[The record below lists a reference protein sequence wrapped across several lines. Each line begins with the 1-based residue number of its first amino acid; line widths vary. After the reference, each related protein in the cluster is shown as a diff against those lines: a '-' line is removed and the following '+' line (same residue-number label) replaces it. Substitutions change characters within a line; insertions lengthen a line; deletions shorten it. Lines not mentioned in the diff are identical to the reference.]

1 MQRSVGLIALA
12 LEACAIDSLSSTEQA
27 LGGNEQVFRVVDLA
41 GDRIEVRLGRDVAT
55 ARRVDRELSL
65 VLPVREKGTAELTV
79 FDGDQVVARGSLPVG
94 PREGLALDR
103 FAVGPLSVTTS
114 TFSVRLTR
122 TDDLGPA
129 SLLHADFLSPRGD
142 RLDVSDIAWR
152 VDPEVGRIQPLGL
165 DALFTQRIDGP
176 HPVVAI
182 CTESG
187 TICWDGRPLP
197 RNQAGVVRR
206 SGAIQSNIYLTPAM
220 TSNDHTISMWF
231 MAQYPRYVD
240 GALFSNS
247 PFESHEYGVSIGG
260 GPNNEVWLDL
270 RMGGV
275 VARYLVPG
283 FERSSR
289 AYPWPA
295 HRPPPPT
302 PAKWHHLA
310 VVRIDT
316 TLRIYVDGTELLQ
329 SRKFPPPADGF
340 AIPTTNTWG
349 DMFYTG
355 PVSLGSRP
363 TQGRPAQFY
372 GLVDDFAVFSKAKT
386 ATEIAALANTY
397 RLTGDEPDLL
407 AAVLFDGLDPRSK
420 IKQPTFERES
430 WAAPVSAYRD
440 VGIDQAVLP
449 LPYQRTAL
457 QLPFAAP
464 EVWQVVQEFDSDY
477 SHWGYASFCSDFSR
491 VPDNVVAQAAQ
502 TGVGDFHYSMQ
513 ESANQRVLSTMTGY
527 TTYVTT
533 GVLGEVMIERDTL
546 WPREMSYI
554 AHLEASTPRPT
565 VNQSVG
571 VNSAV
576 GQVDSTAQ
584 HLHVGAHD
592 GMAGDMVTYPF
603 AFSDYEVSRDFGV
616 TWQYVARGIPRYGEW
631 VRRATVTP
639 HIADRFCED
648 AIGDERVV
656 YDCD

>member
-1 MQRSVGLIALA
+1 MQRYVGLIALA
-12 LEACAIDSLSSTEQA
+12 LAACAVDSLSSTEQA
-27 LGGNEQVFRVVDLA
+27 VGGNEQVFRVVDLA
-41 GDRIEVRLGRDVAT
+41 GDRIEVRLGRDVVT
-55 ARRVDRELSL
+55 ARRVDRELAL
-65 VLPVREKGTAELTV
+65 TLPVRDKGTAEITV
-79 FDGDQVVARGSLPVG
+79 FDGDQVVARGALPVR
-94 PREGLALDR
+94 PREGLSLDR

-122 TDDLGPA
+122 TDDLGPT
-129 SLLHADFLSPRGD
+129 SLLHADFLSPRGE
-142 RLDVSDIAWR
+142 RLEVSDVTWR
-152 VDPEVGRIQPLGL
+152 VDPEAGKLQPFGR
-165 DALFTQRIDGP
+165 DALFTQRTDGP
-176 HPVVAI
+176 NPLVAI
-182 CTESG
+182 CTESA
-187 TICWDGRPLP
+187 TICWDGRPTP

-206 SGAIQSNIYLTPAM
+206 SGAIQSNIYLTPSM
-220 TSNDHTISMWF
+220 TNNDHTISMWF

-240 GALFSNS
+240 GSLFSNS

-283 FERSSR
+283 FEKSSR

-302 PAKWHHLA
+302 PANWHHLA
-310 VVRIDT
+310 VVRTGT

-372 GLVDDFAVFSKAKT
+372 GLVDDFALFSKAKT
-386 ATEIAALANTY
+386 PNEIAMLASTY
-397 RLTGDEPDLL
+397 RLTGDEPDLV
-407 AAVLFDGLDPRSK
+407 AAILFDGLDPRPK
-420 IKQPTFERES
+420 IKQPTFDRES
-430 WAAPVSAYRD
+430 WAVPVSAFRD
-440 VGIDQAVLP
+440 VAMDQAVLP
-449 LPYQRTAL
+449 LPYQRTAQ

-477 SHWGYASFCSDFSR
+477 SHWGYASFCLDFTR
-491 VPDNVVAQAAQ
+491 VPDDVVAQAAHA
-502 TGVGDFHYSMQ
+502 GFGDFHHDWQ
-513 ESANQRVLSTMTGY
+513 ASANQRVISTMSGY

-554 AHLEASTPRPT
+554 AHLESGTPRPT
-565 VNQSVG
+565 MGQLVG
-571 VNSAV
+571 DNSAI
-576 GQVDSTAQ
+576 GQVDTSAN

-592 GMAGDMVTYPF
+592 GMGGDMVTYPF
-603 AFSDYEVSRDFGV
+603 AFSNYEVSRDFGV
-616 TWQYVARGIPRYGEW
+616 TWEYVARGIPRYGEW
-631 VRRATVTP
+631 VRRATPPTNV
-639 HIADRFCED
+639 ADRFCEHASAED
-648 AIGDERVV
+648 QVR
-656 YDCD
+656 YDCN